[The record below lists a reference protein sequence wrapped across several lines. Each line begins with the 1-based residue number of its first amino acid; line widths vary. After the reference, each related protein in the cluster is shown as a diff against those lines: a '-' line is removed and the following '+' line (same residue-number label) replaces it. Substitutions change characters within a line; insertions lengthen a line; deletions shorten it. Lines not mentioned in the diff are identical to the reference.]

1 MFNNSFV
8 NLVYFLGFSIS
19 MLLTKTYFGWGIHF
33 IIFLVT
39 ALFYLKSIYII
50 KNGLKPLLYYFPL
63 MLLFYIG
70 FSLLLTNNSIYQ
82 IINEAFFGFIKLIL
96 MVSVMT
102 LFLGSSNDF
111 VNLVRSIWSKT
122 NLSWEWP
129 DKFFVF
135 LTMTQR
141 FYPTVQL
148 NWSSMLR
155 TRKSLGIDYRQSH
168 REKLILAAKNLP
180 NILLLQLHWADDIA
194 LAMKLR
200 GFGKRFPRGVT
211 FPSSF
216 KFIHFIQIVFIIS
229 SFWAIN
235 LIVTI

>member
-1 MFNNSFV
+1 
-8 NLVYFLGFSIS
+8 
-19 MLLTKTYFGWGIHF
+19 MLI
-33 IIFLVT
+33 
-39 ALFYLKSIYII
+39 
-50 KNGLKPLLYYFPL
+50 
-63 MLLFYIG
+63 FYIG

-82 IINEAFFGFIKLIL
+82 IINEAFFGFMKLIL
-96 MVSVMT
+96 MVSAMT
-102 LFLGSSNDF
+102 LFLESSNNF
-111 VNLVRSIWSKT
+111 VNLLRSVWSKT
-122 NLSWEWP
+122 NLNWEWP